1 MICNRIGVYQD
12 KDGSNPRNC
21 SYMYINGIYEGSL
34 LLENYII
41 FRPFACLPVFNYP
54 TVVCRFSPVQYQ
66 IKENENNGQMAIL
79 NLPYHFGYIMN
90 I

>member
-1 MICNRIGVYQD
+1 MVFM
-12 KDGSNPRNC
+12 K
-21 SYMYINGIYEGSL
+21 GSL

-41 FRPFACLPVFNYP
+41 CRPFACLPVFNYP

>member
-1 MICNRIGVYQD
+1 MVVILETVPICILMVFM
-12 KDGSNPRNC
+12 K
-21 SYMYINGIYEGSL
+21 GSL

-66 IKENENNGQMAIL
+66 IKENENNGLMSVL
-79 NLPYHFGYIMN
+79 NLQYIFEYLM
-90 I
+90 II

>member
-1 MICNRIGVYQD
+1 MVVILETVPICILMVFM
-12 KDGSNPRNC
+12 K
-21 SYMYINGIYEGSL
+21 GSL

>member
-1 MICNRIGVYQD
+1 MVVILETVPICILMVFLKGL
-12 KDGSNPRNC
+12 
-21 SYMYINGIYEGSL
+21 L
-34 LLENYII
+34 LLENQII
-41 FRPFACLPVFNYP
+41 IRPFACLPVFNYP

>member
-1 MICNRIGVYQD
+1 MVVILETVPICILMVFM
-12 KDGSNPRNC
+12 K
-21 SYMYINGIYEGSL
+21 GSL

-41 FRPFACLPVFNYP
+41 FRLFVCLPVFNYT
-54 TVVCRFSPVQYQ
+54 TVVCCFSPVQYQ

>member
-1 MICNRIGVYQD
+1 MVVILEIVPICILMVFLKGL
-12 KDGSNPRNC
+12 
-21 SYMYINGIYEGSL
+21 L
-34 LLENYII
+34 LLENQII
-41 FRPFACLPVFNYP
+41 IRPFACLPVFNYP